1 MILSRLVRKIIPFHC
16 HAHMAEVVDRYN
28 MITRTSISIIPPA
41 ITQADF
47 ILEEPN
53 MFVTVSSVR

>member
-1 MILSRLVRKIIPFHC
+1 
-16 HAHMAEVVDRYN
+16 MAEVVDRYN